1 MIGYAVTILAL
12 VLGFLY
18 LRRKKPTADPVA
30 SSSGTPSAGAQ
41 ATVPADRK
49 KPAAAAAAPVA
60 AAAAA
65 AAVPARAAPAG
76 GALNRMRNVR
86 DTASDEESDTGS
98 DSDPEAQSGDEG
110 EAEDDGTDRVI
121 VFFMR
126 LYRSRSIDIVAH
138 LCCLSCEQRGYPR
151 MCVRLLSL
159 VHG

>member
-18 LRRKKPTADPVA
+18 LRRKMPTADPVA
-30 SSSGTPSAGAQ
+30 SSSGAPSADPQ

-49 KPAAAAAAPVA
+49 KPATVAAAAPVA

-65 AAVPARAAPAG
+65 AATAAPARAAPAG

-110 EAEDDGTDRVI
+110 EADDDGTDRVI
-121 VFFMR
+121 V
-126 LYRSRSIDIVAH
+126 LYEIVSA
-138 LCCLSCEQRGYPR
+138 SFG
-151 MCVRLLSL
+151 
-159 VHG
+159 